1 MEQERRQVMP
11 WKVKEL
17 KRDQNGR
24 KKKEEEEEEE
34 ERERNWRESWQRGEI
49 GSWKTEVREDK
60 TKMKERWKNRESN
73 RGSGAIERGCAC
85 MRY

>member
-1 MEQERRQVMP
+1 MERMMEQERKQVMP

-17 KRDQNGR
+17 KRDQNG
-24 KKKEEEEEEE
+24 KKKKE

-49 GSWKTEVREDK
+49 GSWKTEVKEDK
-60 TKMKERWKNRESN
+60 TKMNDERTREQQ
-73 RGSGAIERGCAC
+73 GSGAIERGCAC